1 MSDKIIKLV
10 DEAAKLLDEKKAK
23 DTVVVDVRNI
33 FPISDFFIIASG
45 GSTTQVKALADHVEK
60 KMKEYNIFPA
70 RVEGHQEG
78 RWILVDYVDFIV
90 HVFHEEEREFYKL
103 ERFCGDAPQKNY

>member
-1 MSDKIIKLV
+1 MSDKIMELV
-10 DEAAKLLDEKKAK
+10 EEVAQVLDEKKAK
-23 DTVVVDVRNI
+23 DIVVIDVRNI

-60 KMKEYNIFPA
+60 KMKEHNFFPA

-78 RWILVDYVDFIV
+78 RWVLVDYGDFIV
-90 HVFHEEEREFYKL
+90 HVFHEEELEFYKL
-103 ERFCGDAPQKNY
+103 ERFWGDAPQRNF